1 MKRIFRKIYWWII
14 LTLMWLATAIV
25 YVPVCY
31 ALAAIL
37 AAISYPF
44 NGSFKDVIEDILYEV
59 HITTPKAIY
68 SLEFIERGKEYMEK
82 F

>member
-1 MKRIFRKIYWWII
+1 MKRILRKIYWWAI

-31 ALAAIL
+31 ALATIL
-37 AAISYPF
+37 AAMSYPF
-44 NGSFKDVIEDILYEV
+44 NRSFKDVVENILYEV
-59 HITTPKAIY
+59 YIITPKRVY
-68 SLEFIERGKEYMEK
+68 SLGFIERGKEYMEK

>member
-1 MKRIFRKIYWWII
+1 MKLIFRKIYWWAI

-37 AAISYPF
+37 ATISYPF
-44 NGSFKDVIEDILYEV
+44 NRSFKDVFENILYEV
-59 HITTPKAIY
+59 YVITPKRVY
-68 SLEFIERGKEYMEK
+68 SLEFIKRGKEYMEK

>member
-1 MKRIFRKIYWWII
+1 MKRILRKTYLWII
-14 LTLMWLATAIV
+14 FTLMWLATAIV

-31 ALAAIL
+31 ALATVL
-37 AAISYPF
+37 AAMSYPF
-44 NGSFKDVIEDILYEV
+44 NRSFKDVLENILYEV
-59 HITTPKAIY
+59 CVITPKRMY